1 MKMTNHPIIIAGGGL
16 AGLTAAIDLAQKG
29 QKITLFEKDTF
40 PHHKVCGE
48 YLSREVIPYF
58 DELKIPWRD
67 LNPKQIDKLRYS
79 TPSGKAI
86 DVDLPMGALGVSRY
100 ALDNL
105 LFETAKANGVEV
117 IQEKVLEMTF
127 LEGKFRVVSSKA
139 EYTADYILGSF
150 GKRSLL
156 DKNLERNFFKESAP
170 WVAVK
175 NHYRLKDFPGDLVGL
190 HNFKGGYCGLSRTEN
205 GNINMCYLATY
216 ESFKNYKGHE
226 KFNEKVLR
234 KNPFLNRFLAEA
246 TPVFEKPLT
255 IAQISFSKKEA
266 VKDHVLMLGDAAGL
280 IHPLCGNGMAI
291 AIHSAKIASEELIKH
306 FETGSH
312 RQEMETVYKQRW
324 EKIFSRRFKTAS
336 LLQKVL
342 LRENLAEISQALI
355 SRVPFL
361 LPKIIKKT
369 HGEPIA

>member
-1 MKMTNHPIIIAGGGL
+1 MTNRIIIAGGGL
-16 AGLTAAIDLAQKG
+16 AGLTAAIHLAQKG
-29 QKITLFEKDTF
+29 QKITLFEKDAF
-40 PHHKVCGE
+40 PRHKVCGE

-58 DELKIPWRD
+58 DELKIPWRN
-67 LNPKQIDKLRYS
+67 LNPKKIDRLRYS

-105 LFETAKANGVEV
+105 LFETAKANGVE
-117 IQEKVLEMTF
+117 ILQEKVLEMTF
-127 LEGKFRVVSSKA
+127 LEGKFKVISSKT
-139 EYTADYILGSF
+139 EYTADYVFGSF
-150 GKRSLL
+150 GKRSVL

-175 NHYRLKDFPGDLVGL
+175 NHYRLKDFPDDLVGL

-216 ESFKNYKGHE
+216 ESFKDYKDPD

-234 KNPFLNRFLAEA
+234 KNPFLDRFLAEA
-246 TPVFEKPLT
+246 VPVFEKPLT

-291 AIHSAKIASEELIKH
+291 AIHSAKIASEEFIKH
-306 FETGSH
+306 IETGSH
-312 RQEMETVYKQRW
+312 RQEMETAYKQRW

-361 LPKIIKKT
+361 LPKIIKQT